1 MKRDDLIAYI
11 GIIAVIVMAIVMIL
25 KLLGVI

>member
-1 MKRDDLIAYI
+1 MKRNDIIAYI
-11 GIIAVIVMAIVMIL
+11 GIIAVIVMAIVMTL